1 MEMENFKKSFIV
13 MEKKTPLC
21 YLMDNYAFAN

>member
-21 YLMDNYAFAN
+21 YLMDNAFAN